1 MIYLAIPYT
10 GNEEYAFRLS
20 TIIAAELSLRREVV
34 YSPITHSHP
43 MTQFRDM
50 PGDWDFWGE
59 MDRQFIS
66 RSYRMYVI
74 QADGWKQS
82 IGVQAEIEIADRYH
96 VPVEYLSVDSY
107 IDSRG
112 DKIYFDIE
120 EGLGDD
126 ENLTH
131 AEYLSSR
138 LGHWRTPGTI
148 IDTPKWINPI
158 LIPDTELYPRIKKR
172 R

>member
-10 GNEEYAFRLS
+10 GSEEYAFRLS
-20 TIIAAELSLRREVV
+20 TIIAAELSLRGEVV

-59 MDRQFIS
+59 IDRQFIS

-74 QADGWKQS
+74 KADGWYKS
-82 IGVQAEIEIADRYH
+82 TGVQAETEMAGRYNI
-96 VPVEYLSVDSY
+96 PVEYLSVDT
-107 IDSRG
+107 
-112 DKIYFDIE
+112 DIM
-120 EGLGDD
+120 DAD
-126 ENLTH
+126 NSTH
-131 AEYLSSR
+131 
-138 LGHWRTPGTI
+138 TI
-148 IDTPKWINPI
+148 IDTPKWIKPI
-158 LIPDTELYPRIKKR
+158 LIPDTELHPRIKDRMKR